1 MSARRSSPLLALVLA
16 LLLLAACASSPQ
28 FPLVE
33 AAYGVPQ
40 AGDSK
45 YGGRRLLDYLRE
57 GPPPPAPAGGP
68 PIGPLPNIH
77 VPPPPEAP

>member
-1 MSARRSSPLLALVLA
+1 MSAPRSSPLLALVLA
-16 LLLLAACASSPQ
+16 MLLLAASSPQ

-40 AGDSK
+40 AGGK

-57 GPPPPAPAGGP
+57 APPPPAPAGGP
-68 PIGPLPNIH
+68 PIGPLPNIP
-77 VPPPPEAP
+77 VPPPPGEP

>member
-1 MSARRSSPLLALVLA
+1 MSAPRSSPLLALVLA
-16 LLLLAACASSPQ
+16 MLLLAASSPQ

-40 AGDSK
+40 AGGK

-57 GPPPPAPAGGP
+57 APPP
-68 PIGPLPNIH
+68 PIGPLPNIP
-77 VPPPPEAP
+77 VPPPPGEP